1 MLVSHRSAPFR
12 LPCTSQRICISR
24 RPFEAARLL
33 IALRRW
39 LFVFL
44 APREAFV
51 SLSVFGNVASCR
63 LPERGRL
70 ARRSSECRRS
80 APKFATSLRDLAQ
93 SCMLAGSS
101 SLLRA
106 ALSSPSPPSAC
117 SAQRL
122 SARGYC
128 TFGVARL
135 RYILSNLCFL
145 SVLSNDVNGFG
156 RTRAAREAR
165 SFGGAG
171 GTVGVYIGADRSAQ
185 GGAVE
190 LVVRGRYTV
199 QFDVMRATCASCIL
213 LEDVPWP

>member
-135 RYILSNLCFL
+135 R
-145 SVLSNDVNGFG
+145 
-156 RTRAAREAR
+156 TRAAREAR